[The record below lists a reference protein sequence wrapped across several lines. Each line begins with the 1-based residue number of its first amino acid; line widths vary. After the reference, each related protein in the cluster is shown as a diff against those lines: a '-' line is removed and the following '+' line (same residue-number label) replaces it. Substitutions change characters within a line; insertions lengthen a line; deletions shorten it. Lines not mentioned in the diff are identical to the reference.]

1 METDFHSDTSKE
13 AALLQLKALLPEPKV
28 QDTYFDALPDKII
41 HRLIFEVPESK
52 TLRTIM
58 ISVAAVVMICITLAS
73 LRFHPHNQLTSGAL
87 TSGMFE
93 DEYLWYQEESFTEA
107 LYTEANGMY
116 APDIVQDEYGNVI
129 EMIYE
134 VE

>member
-1 METDFHSDTSKE
+1 METDFHTDTSKE

-52 TLRTIM
+52 TVRTIM

-73 LRFHPHNQLTSGAL
+73 LRFHPHSQLASDSLAYNP
-87 TSGMFE
+87 FDE
-93 DEYLWYQEESFTEA
+93 EYLWFQEDSFTEA
-107 LYTEANGMY
+107 LYSDAKGMHV
-116 APDIVQDEYGNVI
+116 PEIVQDEYGNVI
-129 EMIYE
+129 ELIYE